1 MGPLTEEEEWLPEDN
16 KIMVLSKSVDDNFSR
31 AVEGMRKGI
40 YVNVN
45 FGVKDLDRDGV
56 SSWDPEDIGKLVWDD
71 DFTVTP

>member
-1 MGPLTEEEEWLPEDN
+1 MGPLTEEEEWLPDDN
-16 KIMVLSKSVDDNFSR
+16 KIMVLSKEVDDNFAR

-40 YVNVN
+40 FVNIN

-56 SSWDPEDIGKLVWDD
+56 GSWDPEDIGKLVWDD

>member
-16 KIMVLSKSVDDNFSR
+16 KIMVLSKEVDDNFSR

-40 YVNVN
+40 FVNVN

>member
-16 KIMVLSKSVDDNFSR
+16 KIMVLSKEVDDNFSR

-40 YVNVN
+40 FVNVN

-56 SSWDPEDIGKLVWDD
+56 SSWDPEDIGKHVWDD

>member
-40 YVNVN
+40 FVNVN

>member
-16 KIMVLSKSVDDNFSR
+16 KIMVLSKEVDDNFSR

-40 YVNVN
+40 FVNVN

-71 DFTVTP
+71 DFTVAP